1 MLCLSRRDDYIA
13 AIGAESLD
21 PHVGPPS
28 YAATHGRCRE
38 MARSLAPTFYKTDNS
53 RRFDLLTSRS
63 PSLRPS
69 RLCRSFL
76 NRQFLSPKAFGLEMT
91 TSPTF
96 LGVPAD

>member
-1 MLCLSRRDDYIA
+1 MISLYMLCLSRRDDYIA

-63 PSLRPS
+63 PSL
-69 RLCRSFL
+69 
-76 NRQFLSPKAFGLEMT
+76 GLPVCVAV
-91 TSPTF
+91 S
-96 LGVPAD
+96 LIANS